1 MKKYG
6 VLAIIII
13 AIIIIN
19 LLTNSVVLLANSEED
34 TIEIYITGT
43 QNYDYAYEMLELINK
58 EREKIGL
65 STFKRTKA
73 FLHHQWKEQQKSLY
87 IYLIQDQ
94 METNILVLI
103 QK

>member
-19 LLTNSVVLLANSEED
+19 LLTNSVVLLTNSEED

-58 EREKIGL
+58 ERKNWIKYIKNGRKP
-65 STFKRTKA
+65 SYIINGKSSRNRFIFISYKTK
-73 FLHHQWKEQQKSLY
+73 WKP
-87 IYLIQDQ
+87 IY
-94 METNILVLI
+94 
-103 QK
+103 